1 MANRRKFIKTS
12 TYVAA
17 ASILMPAA
25 SCSTGAKKTEQ
36 KEEPPP
42 PPPKKM
48 GVGIQIYS
56 VRNQLTQDFEGTMKK
71 VSEIG
76 YKLIEGYGLG
86 LDGMYLG
93 KHKAADYKKVI
104 SDLGMN
110 LISTHCGYFD
120 AKDTPK
126 MIEASKASGLEY
138 LVIPGIPG
146 KLRETAD
153 GYKAVAANFN
163 KIGEQ
168 CSAAGIKFGYHN
180 HSSEFEETDGQIPM
194 DILIGETEKNLVN
207 FEADLF
213 WIVKAGSNPIDLI
226 NKYPGRIN
234 LFHVKDANQEK
245 EGETVGKGI
254 IDFKSIFEAGK
265 KSGLK
270 NYFIEDEREDDPFAN
285 IKADFDYISVQDF
298 A

>member
-1 MANRRKFIKTS
+1 MSNRRDFIKTS
-12 TYVAA
+12 AYVATGTMILPVA
-17 ASILMPAA
+17 A
-25 SCSTGAKKTEQ
+25 CSPKAKESNE
-36 KEEPPP
+36 KEALP

-48 GVGIQIYS
+48 DVGIQVYS
-56 VRNQLTQDFEGTMKK
+56 VRNQLNEDFEGTMKK
-71 VSEIG
+71 VAEIG

-86 LDGMYLG
+86 LDGMFLG
-93 KHKAADYKKVI
+93 KYPAADYMKVVT
-104 SDLGMN
+104 DLGMK
-110 LISTHCGYFD
+110 LVATHCSYFT
-120 AKDTPK
+120 AEDTPK
-126 MIEASKASGLEY
+126 MIEASKSAGLEY

-146 KLRETAD
+146 ELRKTAD

-168 CSAAGIKFGYHN
+168 CNVAGIKFGYHN
-180 HSSEFEETDGQIPM
+180 HASEFEVTDGQIPM
-194 DILIGETEKNLVN
+194 DILIGETEKNLVD

-213 WIVKAGSNPIDLI
+213 WIVKANRNPIDLI
-226 NKYPGRIN
+226 KKYPGRIS

-254 IDFKSIFEAGK
+254 IDFKSIFEIGK

-270 NYFIEDEREDDPFAN
+270 YYFIEDEREDDPFAN
-285 IKADFDYISVQDF
+285 IKADYDYISVQDF